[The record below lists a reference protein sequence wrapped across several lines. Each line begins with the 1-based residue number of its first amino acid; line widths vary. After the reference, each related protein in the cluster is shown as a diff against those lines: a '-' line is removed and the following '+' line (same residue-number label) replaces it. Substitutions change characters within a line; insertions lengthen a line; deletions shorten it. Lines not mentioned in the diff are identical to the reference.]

1 MEFAGEYLI
10 NAPRQRVWDALN
22 DPEILKQAIP
32 GCQEIEKQ
40 SPTEMTATIK
50 SKIGPVQATFKG
62 AVTLSNLNPPEGYTI
77 AGEGKGGVAGF
88 AKGSA
93 DVTLSDGDDG
103 GTLLRYEAT
112 GQVGG
117 KIAQVGARLVE
128 GTGKKLADEFF
139 GAFDDLLATDEAP
152 ETSTPD
158 EASAD
163 GPEPAAAPDVLK
175 HVDDRSSSPTTVK
188 WLVAAMLGAA
198 VALIAIWLLD

>member
-1 MEFAGEYLI
+1 MEFTGEYTI

-40 SPTEMTATIK
+40 SPTDMTATIK

-62 AVTLSNLNPPEGYTI
+62 AVTLSNLNPPSGYTI

-93 DVTLSDGDDG
+93 DVTLSDADGG

-128 GTGKKLADEFF
+128 GTAKKLADEFF
-139 GAFDDLLATDEAP
+139 GAFNDLLATGDAP
-152 ETSTPD
+152 EAEEPAET
-158 EASAD
+158 
-163 GPEPAAAPDVLK
+163 PEPAAEPDVLR
-175 HVDDRSSSPTTVK
+175 HVDERSASPKAVR
-188 WLVAAMLGAA
+188 WLVAAILGIA
-198 VALIAIWLLD
+198 VALIAVWLVG

>member
-1 MEFAGEYLI
+1 MEFAGEYTI

-40 SPTEMTATIK
+40 SPTDMTATVK

-62 AVTLSNLNPPEGYTI
+62 AVTLSNLNPPNGYTI

-93 DVTLSDGDDG
+93 DVTLSDADG
-103 GTLLRYEAT
+103 GGTVLRYEAA

-128 GTGKKLADEFF
+128 GTAKKLADQFF
-139 GAFDDLLATDEAP
+139 GAFNDLLATDGAPEAEAP
-152 ETSTPD
+152 AQE
-158 EASAD
+158 
-163 GPEPAAAPDVLK
+163 PEPAALS
-175 HVDDRSSSPTTVK
+175 HVDERSSSPKAVR
-188 WLVAAMLGAA
+188 WLVAAILGIV
-198 VALIAIWLLD
+198 VALLAIWLVG

>member
-1 MEFAGEYLI
+1 MEFNGEYTI
-10 NAPRQRVWDALN
+10 DAPRQRVWDALN

-40 SPTEMTATIK
+40 SPTDMTATVK

-62 AVTLSNLNPPEGYTI
+62 AVTLSNLNPPDGYTI

-93 DVTLSDGDDG
+93 DVTLSDAEGG
-103 GTLLRYEAT
+103 GTVLRYEAK

-139 GAFDDLLATDEAP
+139 GAFNDLLATDEAP
-152 ETSTPD
+152 ATEEPAET
-158 EASAD
+158 
-163 GPEPAAAPDVLK
+163 PEPAREPAVLS
-175 HVDDRSSSPTTVK
+175 HVDDRSASPRAVR
-188 WLVAAMLGAA
+188 WLVAAILGIA
-198 VALIAIWLLD
+198 VALIALWLVG

>member
-1 MEFAGEYLI
+1 MEFAGEYTI
-10 NAPRQRVWDALN
+10 NATRERVWDALN

-93 DVTLSDGDDG
+93 DVTLSDADGG
-103 GTLLRYEAT
+103 GTLLRYQAT

-152 ETSTPD
+152 ATEEPD
-158 EASAD
+158 ETET
-163 GPEPAAAPDVLK
+163 PEPAAVPDVLS
-175 HVDDRSSSPTTVK
+175 HVDDRSSSPTTVR

-198 VALIAIWLLD
+198 VALIAIWLLE